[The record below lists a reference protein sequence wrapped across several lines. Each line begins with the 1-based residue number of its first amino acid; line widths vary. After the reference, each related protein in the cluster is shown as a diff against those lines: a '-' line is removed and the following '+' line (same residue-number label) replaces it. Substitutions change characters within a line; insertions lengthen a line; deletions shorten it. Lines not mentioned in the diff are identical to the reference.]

1 MQAIHSSGKKVL
13 IYLSDGGFCAGLE
26 DCNNRSLIAVVSFK
40 RSCLSTSIVGAVR
53 DPRKAP
59 TVQPRAKESW
69 REEEASGASVQTPT
83 PTMTTSRCTSTRAA
97 VTTSQV
103 DRPSHLHLVSGTRAA
118 SPATGGLFFHGK
130 HIVTSVLQDLVAT
143 FGINR
148 AEAVVLAGSGSGA
161 R

>member
-26 DCNNRSLIAVVSFK
+26 DCNKRSLIAVVSFK

-103 DRPSHLHLVSGTRAA
+103 DRRSHLHLVSGPPLLPLEDSSSMA
-118 SPATGGLFFHGK
+118 STLSPQCSRTWWPPLVSTGLR
-130 HIVTSVLQDLVAT
+130 LWC
-143 FGINR
+143 
-148 AEAVVLAGSGSGA
+148 
-161 R
+161 